1 MQEENIRKLLARVA
15 NGEIS
20 QDQALDELRL
30 LPFEGVGFANIDHHR
45 QLRQGMPEVIF
56 CPGKTAA
63 QIVEIAE
70 KLSKHH
76 ELIIATRADEDL
88 AEAVRQSSKVAQY
101 HEEAR
106 ILSWG
111 KMPVLEPDF
120 ASVTIVT
127 AGTSDLPVAREAE
140 FVLNTCAV
148 PNELIADVGVAGLH
162 RVLHHLPSLQKTG
175 VCIVVAGMDG
185 VLASVVGGLLK
196 SPVIACP
203 TSVGY
208 GSAFN
213 GLAPLLTMLNS
224 CASGV
229 SVVNIDNGFGAAMAA
244 FRIVQFGKARLKA
257 AEFQDTERN
266 RQAQTPMR

>member
-15 NGEIS
+15 NGETS
-20 QDQALDELRL
+20 QEQALDELRL

-70 KLSKHH
+70 KLSQHH
-76 ELIIATRADEDL
+76 ELILATRADEDL
-88 AEAVRQSSKVAQY
+88 AVAVRHSSKAAQY
-101 HEEAR
+101 HPESR

-111 KMPVLEPDF
+111 KMPAPEPDF

-140 FVLNTCAV
+140 FILSACAV

-162 RVLHHLPSLQKTG
+162 RVLHHLPRLQKTA

-185 VLASVVGGLLK
+185 VLASVVGGLVK
-196 SPVIACP
+196 CPVIACP

-208 GSAFN
+208 GSSFN

-229 SVVNIDNGFGAAMAA
+229 TVVNIDNGFGAAMAA
-244 FRIVQFGKARLKA
+244 FRIVQQNKGRAKIS
-257 AEFQDTERN
+257 ENESG
-266 RQAQTPMR
+266 RQAEVLNRDN